1 MAFTVEDLRDLA
13 ELLRAHPEWREPLWA
28 LLASEEVRRMPAE
41 LAAMREAME
50 RGFRRA
56 ARLIL
61 ALYRAQRRQARE
73 TDARFAE
80 MAEAIRRLGEAFT
93 AHRQEF
99 LAHQAQTNAHLA
111 EIGMAVRNLTEV
123 VHNLSEL
130 AHNLSELVHNLSETV
145 HSLAE
150 TQLGLAEAQR
160 RTEENLQRLVEAF
173 AVHRREFLESRAE
186 TDRRFAELAE
196 AIGRL
201 SDAFVTHRQ
210 EFLAYQAQT
219 NARFAELSAEVR
231 ALAEAQHQHYEE
243 FAAHRQ
249 DFLEYRAETDRR
261 FAELAEAQRRTEES
275 LQRLSEAFAA
285 HRQEFLTYRE
295 ETDRRFAEL
304 AEAQRRTEESLQRL
318 SEAFA
323 AYREETDRRFAELAE
338 AQRRTEESLQ
348 RLSEAFIVH
357 RRVVADDMSVLKKES
372 LERRYRER
380 AAAYFGGPDF
390 HKVRA
395 LTFDE
400 LMEALGKALKA
411 RSITREEYEEA
422 RRVDGV
428 IRGRR
433 RQRSMHLAMEV
444 SWIIDR
450 GDVERA
456 VRRAEI
462 LRKALGETWPAV
474 AGREITEGARE
485 AIERLRR
492 EGRPIVVVQDGW
504 VDWPSKPV

>member
-28 LLASEEVRRMPAE
+28 LLASEEVRRMPAD
-41 LAAMREAME
+41 LAATREAME

-80 MAEAIRRLGEAFT
+80 MAEAIRRLGETFT
-93 AHRQEF
+93 VHRQEF
-99 LAHQAQTNAHLA
+99 VAHQAQTQAQLTELNA
-111 EIGMAVRNLTEV
+111 AVRNLTEV
-123 VHNLSEL
+123 VHNLI
-130 AHNLSELVHNLSETV
+130 ETV
-145 HSLAE
+145 RNLAE
-150 TQLGLAEAQR
+150 SFITHRQEFSSYQAQTNAGFAELIAEVRALAEAQHSHY
-160 RTEENLQRLVEAF
+160 EAF
-173 AVHRREFLESRAE
+173 IAHRQEFLQQRAE

-196 AIGRL
+196 AQRRTEESLRRL
-201 SDAFVTHRQ
+201 SEAFEAHRQ
-210 EFLAYQAQT
+210 EFL
-219 NARFAELSAEVR
+219 E
-231 ALAEAQHQHYEE
+231 H
-243 FAAHRQ
+243 
-249 DFLEYRAETDRR
+249 RAETDRR

-275 LQRLSEAFAA
+275 LQRLSEAFTA
-285 HRQEFLTYRE
+285 H
-295 ETDRRFAEL
+295 
-304 AEAQRRTEESLQRL
+304 
-318 SEAFA
+318 
-323 AYREETDRRFAELAE
+323 REETDRRFAELAE

-433 RQRSMHLAMEV
+433 RQRSMHLALEV